1 MKSKDRNSESFIL
14 RCTLFI
20 IHCTFLITLSA
31 QAQTVQFGLR
41 GGADI
46 IDMQFTSDALRSA
59 NRAGFFLGPQLRIHT
74 PVVGLNV
81 DVAALYDQRD
91 LRVEGQTLK
100 QKTLQLPANARLGID
115 LMGVVGVYL
124 SIGPQLNFNLGE
136 STFYW
141 EDLKGYR
148 NHFTLQE
155 TTLGLNL
162 GGGVTLGRHLEAS
175 LYYNIPLGKTADIT
189 WDTIVDAL
197 QDQTMHRARSK
208 TNAWRIALTYYF

>member
-20 IHCTFLITLSA
+20 IHCTFLIALSA

-74 PVVGLNV
+74 PVVGLTV
-81 DVAALYDQRD
+81 G
-91 LRVEGQTLK
+91 VEGQTLK

-162 GGGVTLGRHLEAS
+162 GGGVTLGRHLEAA